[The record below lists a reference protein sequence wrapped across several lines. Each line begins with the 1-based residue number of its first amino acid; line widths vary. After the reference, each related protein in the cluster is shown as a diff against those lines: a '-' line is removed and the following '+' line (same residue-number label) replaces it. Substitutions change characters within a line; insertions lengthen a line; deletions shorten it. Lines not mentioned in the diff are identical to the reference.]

1 MTQASARTSKLAA
14 LFSVE
19 PGEGTQT
26 LLMLLYAF
34 CCGIVC
40 TFFYTAAYAL
50 FLAEFDAAMLPY
62 VYIGSG
68 VVAAIGGFIYTT
80 FEKRISIPRLM
91 LGTMVV
97 LILSNLVFFL
107 ALRLTGAKWV
117 VFAAIIWY
125 DVLFT
130 FVEVGFWG
138 LATNLYNVRQGK
150 RLFGLIGSGEQLA
163 GTIAGMSTPLVV
175 SLIGTTNLLLVA
187 LVAFVFCL
195 GVVWVIVRR
204 NSERLCTVHEGGEDD
219 EPAGEGDPQKPGGLR
234 KLLKDRY
241 VTLIVLA
248 TVTTLFAFFFLDMV
262 FYDGARARC
271 ANEEELARFLG
282 VFNGVVQ
289 AVCLFVLPLLS
300 GRLLNRFGLKF
311 GLLVLPLVVGGGAL
325 LLAGTGTALGI
336 GAAFFWLLVV
346 TKLLDSV
353 VRISLFFPAGQLLYQ
368 PLPSGRR
375 TAVQT
380 MVESIITPVGGA
392 LAGGVLLVV
401 ACFEAVT
408 IVHVL
413 YALVVVFAVHT
424 LLSAVLAKDYGRA
437 LMEALGNRFLGGSGL
452 SLTDASSLR
461 VLRDRLSSPH
471 PGEAIY
477 CLEMLENMEHE
488 AIGSFLAGALDHPAP
503 EVREH
508 AVR

>member
-187 LVAFVFCL
+187 LVGRVF
-195 GVVWVIVRR
+195 
-204 NSERLCTVHEGGEDD
+204 
-219 EPAGEGDPQKPGGLR
+219 
-234 KLLKDRY
+234 
-241 VTLIVLA
+241 
-248 TVTTLFAFFFLDMV
+248 
-262 FYDGARARC
+262 
-271 ANEEELARFLG
+271 
-282 VFNGVVQ
+282 
-289 AVCLFVLPLLS
+289 
-300 GRLLNRFGLKF
+300 
-311 GLLVLPLVVGGGAL
+311 
-325 LLAGTGTALGI
+325 
-336 GAAFFWLLVV
+336 
-346 TKLLDSV
+346 
-353 VRISLFFPAGQLLYQ
+353 
-368 PLPSGRR
+368 
-375 TAVQT
+375 
-380 MVESIITPVGGA
+380 
-392 LAGGVLLVV
+392 
-401 ACFEAVT
+401 
-408 IVHVL
+408 
-413 YALVVVFAVHT
+413 
-424 LLSAVLAKDYGRA
+424 
-437 LMEALGNRFLGGSGL
+437 
-452 SLTDASSLR
+452 
-461 VLRDRLSSPH
+461 
-471 PGEAIY
+471 
-477 CLEMLENMEHE
+477 
-488 AIGSFLAGALDHPAP
+488 
-503 EVREH
+503 
-508 AVR
+508 